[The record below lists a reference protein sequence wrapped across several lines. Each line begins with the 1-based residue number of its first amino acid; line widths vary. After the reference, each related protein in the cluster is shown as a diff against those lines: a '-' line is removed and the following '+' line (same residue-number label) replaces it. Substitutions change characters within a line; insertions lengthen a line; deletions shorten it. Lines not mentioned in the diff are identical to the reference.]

1 MHTMSLSLIVFS
13 LTESNVEFA
22 DLEIPLYRKRKVC
35 NGSDSSHHNTTVK
48 KRKFFDRVSGVT
60 SDGGFSSESVSN
72 SPEKGTDG
80 HKPSSSSKLQVTE
93 DSRGN

>member
-1 MHTMSLSLIVFS
+1 MSLSLIVFFFF
-13 LTESNVEFA
+13 LTKSNIEFT

-35 NGSDSSHHNTTVK
+35 NGSDSSHHNPTVK

>member
-1 MHTMSLSLIVFS
+1 MHTMSLSLIVFF
-13 LTESNVEFA
+13 LTESNIEFA
-22 DLEIPLYRKRKVC
+22 DLEIPLYRKRKMC
-35 NGSDSSHHNTTVK
+35 NESDSSHHNTNV

-80 HKPSSSSKLQVTE
+80 HKPSSSSKLQVTQ